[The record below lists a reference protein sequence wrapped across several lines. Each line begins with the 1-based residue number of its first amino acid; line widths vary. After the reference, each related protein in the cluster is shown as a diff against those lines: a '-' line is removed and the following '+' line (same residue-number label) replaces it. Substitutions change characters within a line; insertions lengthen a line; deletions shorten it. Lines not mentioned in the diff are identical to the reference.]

1 MILNIYKPQGP
12 TSHDIVDKVRK
23 ILKIKKVGHA
33 GTLDPFAQ
41 GILLILTEK
50 DTKKQSKFLNLDK
63 TYIGTLELGKISD
76 TYDIEGKIQKI
87 DCNIVERKKIEKILK
102 RFIGKIKQTP
112 PIYSAIK
119 IKGKKAYELARK
131 GQKPK
136 LRKRKIQI
144 YNIELLNYKWPIL
157 EIKVKCSKGTYIRS
171 LANDIGKKLKTGAY
185 LKKLIRTE
193 IGEFKIEDSINLE
206 YFEKYF

>member
-136 LRKRKIQI
+136 LKKRKINI
-144 YNIELLNYKWPIL
+144 YNIELLKYKWPIL